1 MASLWQFFGL
11 PNPENP
17 SVDKKGK
24 KANSAPPSMQK
35 QPSMSQE
42 EDPKAI
48 EIEETTPLAI
58 ANEEPS
64 QSQSGLLARSVMK
77 SAPPLWKGPLTAENE
92 PFHDLGSHT
101 KMKSPFPRRALRYV
115 SPDEM
120 NRIPTRDMA
129 KRIHQG
135 DSIIVD
141 LRPMVHMDTHQNV
154 CRREL
159 RQMGNDTGIGVF
171 ALDAEDKLLLLPGKD
186 VVVDVG
192 RHELGLQSLLSE

>member
-17 SVDKKGK
+17 SVEKKGK
-24 KANSAPPSMQK
+24 KANSAPASMQK
-35 QPSMSQE
+35 QPSLSQE
-42 EDPKAI
+42 EAPKAI
-48 EIEETTPLAI
+48 EIEETTPLAP

-64 QSQSGLLARSVMK
+64 QSQSGLLAKSVMK

-92 PFHDLGSHT
+92 PFHDLGSHS
-101 KMKSPFPRRALRYV
+101 KMKSSFPRRALRYV

-135 DSIIVD
+135 GFHN
-141 LRPMVHMDTHQNV
+141 R
-154 CRREL
+154 
-159 RQMGNDTGIGVF
+159 
-171 ALDAEDKLLLLPGKD
+171 
-186 VVVDVG
+186 
-192 RHELGLQSLLSE
+192 